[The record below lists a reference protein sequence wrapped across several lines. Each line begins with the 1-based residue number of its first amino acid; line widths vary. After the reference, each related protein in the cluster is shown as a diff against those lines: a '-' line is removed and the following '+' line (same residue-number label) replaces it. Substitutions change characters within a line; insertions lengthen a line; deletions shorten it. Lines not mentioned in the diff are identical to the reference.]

1 MFNICSYN
9 EIVLCHEYIVN
20 NYFKLFAIFF
30 LKKAIPSN
38 ERSYAQLK

>member
-20 NYFKLFAIFF
+20 NYFKLSAIF
-30 LKKAIPSN
+30 KKKKKEIPSN
-38 ERSYAQLK
+38 DTSYA